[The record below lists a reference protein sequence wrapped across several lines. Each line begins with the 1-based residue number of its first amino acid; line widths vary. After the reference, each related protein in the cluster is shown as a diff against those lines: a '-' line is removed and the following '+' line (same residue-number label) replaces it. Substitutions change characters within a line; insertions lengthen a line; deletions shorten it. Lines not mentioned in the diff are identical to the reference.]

1 MRLGNRQRG
10 RPEQLEWSISEMVCA
25 FQLFRHF
32 LLQEHVPG
40 IPVGGERWDGR
51 WEVDRCE
58 L

>member
-1 MRLGNRQRG
+1 
-10 RPEQLEWSISEMVCA
+10 MVCA

-32 LLQEHVPG
+32 LLKEHVPG